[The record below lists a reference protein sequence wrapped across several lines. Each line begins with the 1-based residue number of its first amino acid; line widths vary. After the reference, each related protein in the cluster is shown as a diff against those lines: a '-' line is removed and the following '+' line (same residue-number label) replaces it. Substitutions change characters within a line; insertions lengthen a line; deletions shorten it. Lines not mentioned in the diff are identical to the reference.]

1 MLALNG
7 FFQMSNSVF
16 QVEVVGNEFP
26 VIVNALV
33 RLSRSRRIS
42 LLTFLGFPA
51 NEIPEKLSGEFVRI
65 EADGWYGQEIE
76 IFQSDNEKWDWKPK
90 SRDKTA
96 DSSRRTGIVPTD
108 FCIDVCADRDFSWV
122 SAAIP
127 LNDGTSARFFG
138 DTIGGLMKFTIGEQ
152 RRHTAKVEY
161 LNKHPER
168 LDEDLIALQEELDS
182 EDFEQR
188 S

>member
-1 MLALNG
+1 MKISILE
-7 FFQMSNSVF
+7 
-16 QVEVVGNEFP
+16 VEVVGNEFP
-26 VIVNALV
+26 EIVNALV
-33 RLSRSRRIS
+33 RLSRPRQIA
-42 LLTFLGFPA
+42 LLNILGFTA

-65 EADGWYGQEIE
+65 EADGWSEQEIE
-76 IFQSDNEKWDWKPK
+76 IFQSDDGNWDWRPK
-90 SRDKTA
+90 SRNQTQNP
-96 DSSRRTGIVPTD
+96 SRRTGIVPAD
-108 FCIDVCADRDFSWV
+108 FCIVVRADRNFSWA
-122 SAAIP
+122 SNAIP
-127 LNDGTSARFFG
+127 LNDGTSARFVG
-138 DTIGGLMKFTIGEQ
+138 STIGSLMKFTIGEQ